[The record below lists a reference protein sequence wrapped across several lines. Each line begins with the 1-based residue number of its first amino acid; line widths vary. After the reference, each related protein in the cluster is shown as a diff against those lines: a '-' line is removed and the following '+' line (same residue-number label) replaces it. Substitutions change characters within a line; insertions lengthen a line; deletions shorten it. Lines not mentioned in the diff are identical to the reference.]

1 VRRQACALVALLAT
15 ALASGCS
22 GSQTP
27 QATAPLPAAGAAWS
41 PREEG
46 DALVRRGDHAGAVA
60 KYREALRAT
69 PNDLTL
75 RFALGS
81 ALSQLDRHEETTEQ
95 FRWVVEHG
103 APGQSEVA
111 MARQW
116 LAAAERGPAAEARPS
131 DQAVAKSAAPGT
143 ESQAASAGV
152 GTIKGKTAWP
162 GVNPD
167 AQHVPLEIRLSGDD
181 AENKDK
187 SFGLRI
193 SLGRPYT
200 MPQTPAGAYR
210 IVGRSAGVKL
220 WETRVVVVAGKDT
233 ALDLSEAN
241 SVVTSKDFP
250 PRSGGQ

>member
-1 VRRQACALVALLAT
+1 VRRGADALVALLAI
-15 ALASGCS
+15 ALASGCT
-22 GSQTP
+22 GSPSVQGTP
-27 QATAPLPAAGAAWS
+27 PPAAGAASS

-46 DALVRRGDHAGAVA
+46 DALSSRGDYGGAVA
-60 KYREALRAT
+60 KYREALGAT
-69 PNDLTL
+69 PQDLKL
-75 RFALGS
+75 RYALGT
-81 ALSQLDRHEETTEQ
+81 ALSQLDRHEETAEQ

-103 APGQSEVA
+103 APGHSEVA

-131 DQAVAKSAAPGT
+131 DQVVSESPAPGA

-187 SFGLRI
+187 SFRLRI

-200 MPQTPAGAYR
+200 MPQIPAGAYR
-210 IVGRSAGVKL
+210 VVGRSAGVKL
-220 WETRVVVVAGKDT
+220 WEARVVIAAGKDT
-233 ALDLSEAN
+233 ALDLTEAN

-250 PRSGGQ
+250 RRADG

>member
-1 VRRQACALVALLAT
+1 VRRQAYALVALLAT

-22 GSQTP
+22 GSPSP
-27 QATAPLPAAGAAWS
+27 QATTPLPGAASS

-46 DALVRRGDHAGAVA
+46 DALSRRGDHAGAVA

-69 PNDLTL
+69 PNDVTL

-81 ALSQLDRHEETTEQ
+81 ALSQLDRQEETAEQ

-116 LAAAERGPAAEARPS
+116 LAAAERGPAAGDRPS
-131 DQAVAKSAAPGT
+131 DQVVAESPAPGA
-143 ESQAASAGV
+143 ENQAASTAV

-167 AQHVPLEIRLSGDD
+167 AKHVPLEIRLSGDD

-187 SFGLRI
+187 RFNLRI

-200 MPQTPAGAYR
+200 MPQIPAGAYR
-210 IVGRSAGVKL
+210 VVGQSAGVKL
-220 WETRVVVVAGKDT
+220 WEARVVVVAGKDT
-233 ALDLSEAN
+233 ALDLTEAN
-241 SVVTSKDFP
+241 SVVTSKDFL
-250 PRSGGQ
+250 RRADG